1 MSILLSTDREA
12 PPQSHLDELSL
23 RVTVVFVTTAVL
35 TISWSFYVDDG
46 LRFILS
52 VLQPCEQ
59 ACMNVYDPA
68 QWSAVR
74 WFSALLL
81 GIISV
86 LPLLLYNTHKFA
98 KPGLLV
104 SEYRVLQRWTV
115 LGALLMVTM
124 AYIIITQ
131 VLPELYMFG
140 HQQHVEAGLVGQYS
154 AVQVV
159 MLALYLVWISWLVL
173 ISWLLIYLSG
183 RFGLLSSVSA
193 DWFRWRLYGLVSL
206 LMLVTVPDHAQSL
219 TLPLL
224 AAYVASNEA
233 LGRRWYNTVPSAHGV
248 AKPRFD
254 AEGRRRTY
262 GLIDCTCLGAHQH
275 RPSVRPEG
283 YSMMHVEGL
292 CRSVAQQEEVLEHVM
307 RTGLTDVV
315 VTGCST
321 RACPR
326 LFRENLA
333 RTKASLHGLDLM
345 RLQHHHVSPIATDLH
360 LNLALGSL
368 MNEAEEMGNIP
379 FLVDALDEQGWRLD
393 DVLHLPREQG
403 WGPYTQRPVL
413 FTNGLEGEPLNSS
426 IECP

>member
-46 LRFILS
+46 LRFMLS

-81 GIISV
+81 GIMSV

-104 SEYRVLQRWTV
+104 AEYRVLQRWTV
-115 LGALLMVTM
+115 LAAMLMAAM
-124 AYIIITQ
+124 AYIIIAH
-131 VLPELYMFG
+131 VLPELYTFG
-140 HQQHVEAGLVGQYS
+140 HQQHAEAGLAGQYS
-154 AVQVV
+154 AVHMV
-159 MLALYLVWISWLVL
+159 MLGLYAIWVSWLVL

-193 DWFRWRLYGLVSL
+193 DWFRWRLYGLGSL

-224 AAYVASNEA
+224 AAYVVSNEA
-233 LGRRWYNTVPSAHGV
+233 LGRRWYNTVPSVHGV
-248 AKPRFD
+248 AIPRFD

-262 GLIDCTCLGAHQH
+262 GLVDCACLGAHPH

-283 YSMMHVEGL
+283 YSLMHVEGL
-292 CRSVAQQEEVLEHVM
+292 CRSVTQQEEILEHVM

-326 LFRENLA
+326 MFRENIT
-333 RTKASLHGLDLM
+333 RTKARLYGLDLM
-345 RLQHHHVSPIATDLH
+345 RLQHHHVSPMESDLQ
-360 LNLALGSL
+360 LNLALSSL
-368 MNEAEEMGNIP
+368 MNGVENMGDVP
-379 FLVDALDEQGWRLD
+379 HLVDALDEQGWLLD
-393 DVLHLPREQG
+393 DVLHLPEEQG
-403 WGPYTQRPVL
+403 WGPYTQQPVL
-413 FTNGLEGEPLNSS
+413 FTNGLDGESLNSP
-426 IECP
+426 IAGP